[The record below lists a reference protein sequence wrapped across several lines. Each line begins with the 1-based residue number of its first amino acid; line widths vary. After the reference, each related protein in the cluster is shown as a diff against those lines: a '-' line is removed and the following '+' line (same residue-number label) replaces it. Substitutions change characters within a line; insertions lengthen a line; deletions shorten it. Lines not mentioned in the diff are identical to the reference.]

1 MTVKELY
8 IHINQGLQNIAAFV
22 NMDIDK
28 RELDYHVNHIVDKF
42 IKLVFPDERDI
53 YPNEE
58 YSKIQASADDLRV
71 LEVND
76 FTPSMTVFTS
86 GGYTGKKITL
96 PADYRH
102 LLNDRTVVKPLN
114 CVTTDIIE
122 VPNRLTKGD
131 LIKNVLEN
139 HIHKTSVESPVSRL
153 TGNEL
158 LVYSSFR
165 NKPQFTIENIIIDYI
180 KKPANI
186 AYGAD
191 GSSIIEFPDQV
202 CHKLVDLA
210 VIYISKIS
218 EQNPNK
224 IQFLEQPTR

>member
-28 RELDYHVNHIVDKF
+28 RELDYHINHVVDKF
-42 IKLVFPDERDI
+42 IKLVFPDEKDI
-53 YPNEE
+53 YPNED
-58 YSKIQASADDLRV
+58 YSKIQASLDDLRV

-76 FTPSMTVFTS
+76 YTPSMTVFTS

-96 PADYRH
+96 PTNYRH
-102 LLNDRTVVKPLN
+102 LINDRTIVKPLT
-114 CVTTDIIE
+114 CTIDRVIE
-122 VPNRLTKGD
+122 SPNRLSRAS
-131 LIKNVLEN
+131 LIKNILEN
-139 HIHKTSVESPVSRL
+139 STTRTYIESPVSRL
-153 TGNEL
+153 SGNEL
-158 LVYSSFR
+158 LVYDSY
-165 NKPQFTIENIIIDYI
+165 KGKQQFNIENIVIDYL
-180 KKPANI
+180 KKPNVI
-186 AYGAD
+186 SYGVD
-191 GSSIIEFPDQV
+191 GSTVIEFPDQV

-224 IQFLEQPTR
+224 INFLEQPDK